1 MQEYSVTIAYLY
13 TLIGISS
20 GAGLLVGLV
29 LALAIKPQTKNEAIK
44 PPRKGLVD
52 VAHLWRN
59 KASGA
64 LVIQIEEQTLDVG
77 QAVNPEQRQF
87 LADLLAD
94 LSRWL
99 GVQNAPVSVTPP
111 PSPVVSAP
119 PPAAASTPALPVAV
133 PVAAPKPTAPP
144 HEKAID
150 QKPSLPAEKPSLFNP
165 MRSLRYVLENEASQ
179 KLEQQRVPP
188 SIAAQVDEILQTK
201 MKGTRFEQQGI
212 RLMELPGKGMVV
224 MVGMQQFDS
233 IDSVTDP
240 QVKILLKAAVSEWEK
255 QMFRS

>member
-1 MQEYSVTIAYLY
+1 MQEFTVTTTGLY
-13 TLIGISS
+13 ILIGISS
-20 GAGLLVGLV
+20 AAGLIVGLM
-29 LALAIKPQTKNEAIK
+29 LALAIKPQGNNTAGK
-44 PPRKGLVD
+44 PPRKGLID

-64 LVIQIEEQTLDVG
+64 LVIQIEEETLDVG
-77 QAVNPEQRQF
+77 QAVNPEHRQF

-99 GVQNAPVSVTPP
+99 GIPSVP
-111 PSPVVSAP
+111 PSAQPPVVSAP
-119 PPAAASTPALPVAV
+119 PPAAASAPPVPVAV
-133 PVAAPKPTAPP
+133 PVAAPKPAVPPSETATFPKPP
-144 HEKAID
+144 VI
-150 QKPSLPAEKPSLFNP
+150 AEKPSLFNP
-165 MRSLRYVLENEASQ
+165 VRSLRYVLENEAAQ
-179 KLEQQRVPP
+179 KLEQQKVPP